1 MTIQGIFLT
10 MNKKLAG
17 IPFQKYFPYVLL
29 AITVIAGLFILF
41 KKKIIS
47 LPSSDKS
54 TVAEVK
60 ETSIID
66 IIFSGKEHK
75 LSYESVD
82 PTNFINISKF
92 DKDDQWQGDGSIEG
106 ETKSE
111 NFLNI
116 IDRNR
121 SKTAAYLSKNL
132 NLSTIDKIKLAVNL
146 KSDPDD
152 LESLNIYFGDKDLT
166 RYYRF
171 SVTNLIAGVNY
182 LSIPKYRFFLVD
194 EITEGQT
201 KKSTITPTEKSIFG
215 WDKVEKIQL
224 ELLSRP
230 SSKANIE
237 VSWIRGEKDDLFT
250 SDWNWDGN
258 EQFFNLETAPGGK
271 TVLLVNNVG
280 NRPVATLRKVGSVKD
295 FTYSV
300 KITAIKKGAMGLF
313 FRGDYKTGYGY
324 YLTIGGLGNND
335 WTLYKSSVIDKKP
348 TATTLINGQIANFEF
363 NKDQPFWLKV
373 VTKGSNIIAYFSL
386 DGNDFTKLAEVTDN
400 DLGAGGVGIILNTGG
415 TGYFDEFVIN
425 Q

>member
-1 MTIQGIFLT
+1 MD
-10 MNKKLAG
+10 KKLSRVQ
-17 IPFQKYFPYVLL
+17 FQKYFPYLLL
-29 AITVIAGLFILF
+29 AITLIAGLFILF

-75 LSYESVD
+75 LSYENVD
-82 PTNFINISKF
+82 PANFINISKF
-92 DKDDQWQGDGSIEG
+92 DKDDQWQGEGSIEG

-132 NLSTIDKIKLAVNL
+132 DLSTIDKIKLALNL

-152 LESLNIYFGDKDLT
+152 LESLNIYFGNKDLT

-194 EITEGQT
+194 EITEGSGNKNT
-201 KKSTITPTEKSIFG
+201 IVPTDKSTFG
-215 WDKVEKIQL
+215 WEKVEKIQL

-230 SSKANIE
+230 SSKANVEI
-237 VSWIRGEKDDLFT
+237 SWIRGEKDDLFT

-258 EQFFNLETAPGGK
+258 EQFFNLETNSGGR
-271 TVLLVNNVG
+271 TVLLINNVG

-300 KITAIKKGAMGLF
+300 KITAIKRGAMGLF

-324 YLTIGGLGNND
+324 YLVVGGLGNND

-373 VTKGSNIIAYFSL
+373 VTKGSNVIAYFSL
-386 DGNDFTKLAEVTDN
+386 NGNDFTKLAEVTDN